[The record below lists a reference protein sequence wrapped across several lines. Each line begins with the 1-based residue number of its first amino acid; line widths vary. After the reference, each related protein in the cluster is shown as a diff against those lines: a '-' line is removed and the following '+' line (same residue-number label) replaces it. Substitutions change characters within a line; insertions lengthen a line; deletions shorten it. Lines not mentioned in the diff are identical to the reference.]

1 MNSDH
6 LSLNIKRYDLS
17 DDKSLKASSAAD
29 ELILKSYT
37 ELNSIDKPLAI
48 YNDRFGYLR
57 CHLNH
62 LNPTS
67 IFTNKSQ
74 LNSIESNCNSNRL
87 VFNNCSDPLTSLENK
102 IDLAVL
108 RMPKSLALFELYLQH
123 ISKNSTPRVQVIVG
137 YMTKYFSPKMIEIA
151 EKYFSTVEQSRA
163 VKKARVATLSGKRML
178 EKAEMIDFLA
188 YNNRTYRQY
197 WGVFSAKHIDYAT
210 QYFLKHIKTT
220 PKDLHILDL
229 ASGNGVIANELLKIL
244 PNSTFHLIDDSFLAV
259 ESAKLNVAGENV
271 HHYFENNLS
280 TFTDHAF
287 DLIVS
292 NPPFH
297 FEHEINIQIPIQ
309 LFKECY
315 RCLKP
320 GGNLQMVANNH
331 LNYSSQL
338 KKIFPTVET
347 VAQNES
353 FVVIR
358 CQK

>member
-1 MNSDH
+1 
-6 LSLNIKRYDLS
+6 
-17 DDKSLKASSAAD
+17 
-29 ELILKSYT
+29 
-37 ELNSIDKPLAI
+37 
-48 YNDRFGYLR
+48 
-57 CHLNH
+57 
-62 LNPTS
+62 
-67 IFTNKSQ
+67 
-74 LNSIESNCNSNRL
+74 
-87 VFNNCSDPLTSLENK
+87 
-102 IDLAVL
+102 
-108 RMPKSLALFELYLQH
+108 
-123 ISKNSTPRVQVIVG
+123 
-137 YMTKYFSPKMIEIA
+137 MIEIA

-178 EKAEMIDFLA
+178 EKAVMVDSLS
-188 YNNRTYRQY
+188 YNSRTYQQY

-210 QYFLKHIKTT
+210 QYFLKHIKAI
-220 PKDLHILDL
+220 PKDLQILDL
-229 ASGNGVIANELLKIL
+229 ASGNGVIANELLNIL
-244 PNSTFHLIDDSFLAV
+244 PNSTFHLVDDSFLAV

-320 GGNLQMVANNH
+320 GGNLQIVANNH

-347 VAQNES
+347 VAQNEN